1 MATQP
6 VLGGTTLAYPS
17 EYEANSVLA
26 GATRELADG
35 TLSIDIVDPDSVGTK
50 RRVYK
55 LAWAAITETDAN
67 TIESAYWAMVAA
79 GSASFTSPSGAS
91 VTVQPLK
98 DAKFER
104 KSVKMN
110 GGTLRYNVTM
120 ELKQIG

>member
-6 VLGGTTLAYPS
+6 VLGGTTLAYPA
-17 EYEANSVLA
+17 EYEASSSLA

-50 RRVYK
+50 RYTYK
-55 LAWAAITETDAN
+55 MSWATITGSEAN
-67 TIESAYWAMVAA
+67 TIETAYWAMVAA
-79 GSASFTSPSGAS
+79 GSASFTSPGGGS

-98 DAKFER
+98 DAKFDR

-110 GGTLRYNVTM
+110 SSTLRYNVTM